1 MITLSKDNKKL
12 LKYLGILFILGLSA
26 YKLPH
31 DSYSII
37 QYIIRPIRYKN
48 STIYLSGI
56 VPLDLNI
63 KFKTFLY
70 LKEVYIW
77 IKKI

>member
-48 STIYLSGI
+48 STIYLSVI

-63 KFKTFLY
+63 NTTFLY